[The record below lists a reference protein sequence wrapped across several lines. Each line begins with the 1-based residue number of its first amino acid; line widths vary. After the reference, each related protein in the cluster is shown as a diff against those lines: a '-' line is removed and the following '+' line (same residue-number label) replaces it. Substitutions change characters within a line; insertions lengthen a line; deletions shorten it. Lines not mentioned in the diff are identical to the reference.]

1 MSLLEYTPSSQFA
14 AKVYGRSVS
23 GGSVNTLPPKGSFSL
38 SVWLRS
44 KSLRTRD
51 LTSEPKSVRGGS
63 LCLKG
68 RSGMSTQ
75 VWMAHAIW
83 SLSLLGVANVVLADA
98 TLRKGDMKRVRTNPS
113 LDLQLQPGDLVQ
125 VPQSLF

>member
-1 MSLLEYTPSSQFA
+1 
-14 AKVYGRSVS
+14 
-23 GGSVNTLPPKGSFSL
+23 
-38 SVWLRS
+38 
-44 KSLRTRD
+44 
-51 LTSEPKSVRGGS
+51 
-63 LCLKG
+63 
-68 RSGMSTQ
+68 MSTQ

-125 VPQSLF
+125 VPQPLF